1 MRPDPTGDPPSFLDG
16 RSIPEFES
24 PGPLL
29 FLPLLFIQGG
39 GMDLSKVG
47 EKIIS
52 SVRSARSLGLL
63 PSSSDRPEV
72 PARAAAAAAVARAL
86 AGTPPHEKISFLSS
100 SEEVVSIYG
109 SRSQGQ
115 TIDELEEDFYEER
128 SHLLLY
134 KGAPLP
140 SFLIENDNGRIEERA
155 FWGHDLEKRIA
166 EERYGDSLR
175 GLADCQ
181 M

>member
-16 RSIPEFES
+16 RSIPEFEA

-72 PARAAAAAAVARAL
+72 RSFSVRL
-86 AGTPPHEKISFLSS
+86 CSFFFSFLNILSTS
-100 SEEVVSIYG
+100 LVHYD
-109 SRSQGQ
+109 
-115 TIDELEEDFYEER
+115 TL
-128 SHLLLY
+128 
-134 KGAPLP
+134 
-140 SFLIENDNGRIEERA
+140 RI
-155 FWGHDLEKRIA
+155 
-166 EERYGDSLR
+166 
-175 GLADCQ
+175 
-181 M
+181 